1 MKSLL
6 LASALT
12 LALAPVLSA
21 ENQDE
26 VKPPAKSHVQAQTPH
41 RVAPVRTQVQAPR
54 VHQAPRVQQTVA
66 PTFQPRT
73 NPNVVNRT
81 NRPDSAARF
90 RNTLP
95 KADMPQT
102 NRNFQADTNTVRN
115 RDWRNRTRTNPNT
128 VVNPTVPRTTT
139 TVQSDTNARNR
150 DWRNRTNTNVQNQ
163 TTANFDRDDSARRRD
178 RSRHDRSWWRS
189 RYNRFVL
196 FGGGYYYWDNNY
208 WYPAYGYDPYYNT
221 YSYDEPIYGYQD
233 RDPGQVI
240 ASVQTELQRLGYYR
254 YAVDGLM
261 GPATRAAIAN
271 FQRDNG
277 LSVTAAIDRRTLQ
290 TLGLG

>member
-12 LALAPVLSA
+12 LALVPGLNA
-21 ENQDE
+21 EHQDE
-26 VKPPAKSHVQAQTPH
+26 VKPPKSRAHVQTAP
-41 RVAPVRTQVQAPR
+41 RVAPVRTQVQAP
-54 VHQAPRVQQTVA
+54 QAPRVQRNVA

-81 NRPDSAARF
+81 YRPDATARF
-90 RNTLP
+90 RNTIP
-95 KADMPQT
+95 NADTPRPT
-102 NRNFQADTNTVRN
+102 SRFQADTTVRN
-115 RDWRNRTRTNPNT
+115 RDWRNRSRTNTNT
-128 VVNPTVPRTTT
+128 VVNPRTPQTTT
-139 TVQSDTNARNR
+139 TVQSNTNARNR
-150 DWRNRTNTNVQNQ
+150 DWRNRTNTTVPNQ
-163 TTANFDRDDSARRRD
+163 TTTSNFDTAQRRD
-178 RSRHDRSWWRS
+178 RHRHDRSWWRS

-208 WYPAYGYDPYYNT
+208 WYPAYGYDPYYSS

-233 RDPGQVI
+233 MDPGQVI

-261 GPATRAAIAN
+261 GPATRAALAN

-277 LSVTAAIDRRTLQ
+277 LAITAAIDRRTLQ
-290 TLGLG
+290 SLGLG

>member
-21 ENQDE
+21 ENLDE
-26 VKPPAKSHVQAQTPH
+26 VKPPKKPAQAQTH
-41 RVAPVRTQVQAPR
+41 RVAPARTQVQAPR
-54 VHQAPRVQQTVA
+54 VQQNVA
-66 PTFQPRT
+66 PAFQPRT

-81 NRPDSAARF
+81 YRPDATARF
-90 RNTLP
+90 RNRVP
-95 KADMPQT
+95 NADMPRPTSRFQT
-102 NRNFQADTNTVRN
+102 DTTVQN
-115 RDWRNRTRTNPNT
+115 RDWRNRTRTNTNT
-128 VVNPTVPRTTT
+128 VLNPRTPQTTT

-150 DWRNRTNTNVQNQ
+150 DWRNRTNPNIQNQ
-163 TTANFDRDDSARRRD
+163 TTANFDAARRFD
-178 RSRHDRSWWRS
+178 RHRHDRSWWRS
-189 RYNRFVL
+189 RYHRFAL

-208 WYPAYGYDPYYNT
+208 WYPAYGYDPYYSS

-233 RDPGQVI
+233 MDPGQVI

-254 YAVDGLM
+254 YAVDGVM
-261 GPATRAAIAN
+261 GPATRAALAN

-277 LSVTAAIDRRTLQ
+277 LAITAAIDRRTLQ
-290 TLGLG
+290 SLGLG

>member
-26 VKPPAKSHVQAQTPH
+26 VKPPKSRTQVQTRH
-41 RVAPVRTQVQAPR
+41 VAPARTQVQAPR
-54 VHQAPRVQQTVA
+54 VHQAPRVQQNVA

-81 NRPDSAARF
+81 YRPDAAARF
-90 RNTLP
+90 RDRLP
-95 KADMPQT
+95 NADMPRT
-102 NRNFQADTNTVRN
+102 NRTFQADTTTVRN
-115 RDWRNRTRTNPNT
+115 RDWRNRTRTNTNT
-128 VVNPTVPRTTT
+128 VLNPRTPRTTT

-150 DWRNRTNTNVQNQ
+150 DWRNRTNPNFQNQ
-163 TTANFDRDDSARRRD
+163 PTANFDRDDSARRRD
-178 RSRHDRSWWRS
+178 RNHHDRSWWRS
-189 RYNRFVL
+189 RYHRFAL
-196 FGGGYYYWDNNY
+196 FGGGYYYWNNNY

-221 YSYDEPIYGYQD
+221 YSYDEPIYGYED

-277 LSVTAAIDRRTLQ
+277 LAITAAIDRRTLRS
-290 TLGLG
+290 LGLG